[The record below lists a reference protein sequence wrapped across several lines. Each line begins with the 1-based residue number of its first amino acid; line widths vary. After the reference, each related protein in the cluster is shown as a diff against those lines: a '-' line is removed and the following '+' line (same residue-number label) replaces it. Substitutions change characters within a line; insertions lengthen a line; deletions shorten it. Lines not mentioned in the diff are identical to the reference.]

1 MVAEIL
7 SERDIREALTDL
19 DGWAHEADVLTWEKT
34 FGSFSEAFAFT
45 SRVALLAER
54 HDHHPDISLGYTRLG
69 LRLTTHDAGGVT
81 ARDIRFARAVDAFT

>member
-1 MVAEIL
+1 MVQKLDKGEI
-7 SERDIREALTDL
+7 EEALAEL
-19 DGWAHEADVLTWEKT
+19 NGWVHGADALTWERT

>member
-1 MVAEIL
+1 MVQKLDKKEI
-7 SERDIREALTDL
+7 EEALAEL